1 MTHVLTLV
9 ASQDGQKL
17 TDKHFKD
24 IADILSFYNIKYI
37 SRVVWLDK
45 NIAGEVSL
53 SGGCQSS
60 IALHLRETLVED
72 KIDFFITENE
82 KRQKK
87 LLLADMD
94 STIVKGETLDDLS
107 DHIGIKDEISKIT
120 AMAMN
125 GKVDFEEALKARV
138 QFLKDLEESALD
150 ETFEKLELNPGAETF
165 IKTMVQNGAKC
176 VLVSG
181 GFTFFTEKVAELCG
195 FHHHHG
201 NVLEIKDGVMTGKVL
216 EPILDKN
223 AKLHHLENYARD
235 LTLDLDLGECLTIGD
250 GANDL
255 PMLKAAGLGIGYHPK
270 SAVQSEIHNCILYG
284 DLTAALY
291 AQGIAK
297 KHFARL

>member
-9 ASQDGQKL
+9 ASKDGQKL
-17 TDKHFKD
+17 TDKHFKEL
-24 IADILSFYNIKYI
+24 ADILSFYNIKYI
-37 SRVVWLDK
+37 SKIIWLDK
-45 NIAGEVSL
+45 GIAGEVSL

-60 IALHLRETLVED
+60 IAQHLREALAED
-72 KIDFFITENE
+72 RIDFFITENE

-107 DHIGIKDEISKIT
+107 DHVGIKDEIAKIT
-120 AMAMN
+120 AIAMN
-125 GKVDFEEALKARV
+125 GEVDFEEALKARV

-150 ETFEKLELNPGAETF
+150 ETFEKLELNPGAEIF
-165 IKTMVQNGAKC
+165 VKTMVQNGAKC

-181 GFTFFTEKVAELCG
+181 GFTYFTGRVAELCD

-201 NVLEIKDGVMTGKVL
+201 NVLEIKDGLLTGQVV

-223 AKLHHLENYARD
+223 AKLHHLENYAHD
-235 LTLDLDLGECLTIGD
+235 MSLDLDFGECLTIGD

-255 PMLKAAGLGIGYHPK
+255 PMLKGAGLGIGYQPK
-270 SAVQSEIHNCILYG
+270 PAVKSEIHNCILYG

-291 AQGIAK
+291 AQGISK
-297 KHFARL
+297 KHFARV